1 MTTGNTFAAID
12 MRRATLSLVFALLIA
27 LTAHAADDPAPTGSK
42 STPAAAELDTIVVT
56 GSYLRRTDTETPSPV
71 QVISAEEIEK
81 RGKLTVADLIRSV
94 AADNSG
100 ALTQNFSG
108 ALAGGAS
115 GVSLRGLTLDA
126 TLVLVDGHRMAPY
139 PLADD
144 GVGPVVDL

>member
-81 RGKLTVADLIRSV
+81 SGKPTVADVIRSV
-94 AADNSG
+94 SAHAARVWGLRRRRSG
-100 ALTQNFSG
+100 RGRRQRLLQCRVPPPGLHQPERSRFLPQQSG
-108 ALAGGAS
+108 FAG
-115 GVSLRGLTLDA
+115 V
-126 TLVLVDGHRMAPY
+126 
-139 PLADD
+139 
-144 GVGPVVDL
+144 